1 MEIENNIKQRRSNVN
16 KKRINK
22 QKNKFN
28 NSLIDIFFITE
39 INYYDFKII
48 RKEINKKINR
58 KYRINYLNINNI
70 KLKIK
75 NISEIKNI
83 IFFINAELS
92 QIELLN
98 QTINLIKLRYLIENK
113 NINIIITFKKSKHLI
128 DYYLLKSV
136 FKKYNV
142 IKLKRN
148 KNDFFIDEKIIN
160 KINLV

>member
-1 MEIENNIKQRRSNVN
+1 M
-16 KKRINK
+16 NK

-28 NSLIDIFFITE
+28 NSLIDVFFITE
-39 INYYDFKII
+39 MNYYNFKII
-48 RKEINKKINR
+48 RKEINKKINK
-58 KYRINYLNINNI
+58 KYIINYLNINNI

-75 NISEIKNI
+75 KISEIKNI

-148 KNDFFIDEKIIN
+148 KNDFFIKEKIIK

>member
-1 MEIENNIKQRRSNVN
+1 M
-16 KKRINK
+16 NK
-22 QKNKFN
+22 QKNRFN
-28 NSLIDIFFITE
+28 NSLIDLFFITDL
-39 INYYDFKII
+39 NYYDFKII
-48 RKEINKKINR
+48 RKEINKKINK

-98 QTINLIKLRYLIENK
+98 KTIYLIKLRYLIKNK
-113 NINIIITFKKSKHLI
+113 NINIIFTFNRSKYLI
-128 DYYLLKSV
+128 DFYLLKRV
-136 FKKYNV
+136 FKNYNV
-142 IKLKRN
+142 IKIKNN
-148 KNDFFIDEKIIN
+148 KDNFSIDEKIIN

>member
-1 MEIENNIKQRRSNVN
+1 M
-16 KKRINK
+16 NK
-22 QKNKFN
+22 QKKRFN
-28 NSLIDIFFITE
+28 NNLMDIFFITE

-83 IFFINAELS
+83 IFLINAELS

-113 NINIIITFKKSKHLI
+113 NINVIFTFKKSKCLI
-128 DYYLLKSV
+128 DYYLLKNV

-142 IKLKRN
+142 IKLKTN
-148 KNDFFIDEKIIN
+148 TNDFFIEEEIIN
-160 KINLV
+160 KINLA

>member
-1 MEIENNIKQRRSNVN
+1 M
-16 KKRINK
+16 NK

-28 NSLIDIFFITE
+28 NSLIDVFLITE
-39 INYYDFKII
+39 LNYYDFKII
-48 RKEINKKINR
+48 RKEIKKKTNK

-83 IFFINAELS
+83 IFIINAELP
-92 QIELLN
+92 QMETLYK
-98 QTINLIKLRYLIENK
+98 TINLIKLRYLIKNK
-113 NINIIITFKKSKHLI
+113 NINIIFTFKKSKHLI

-148 KNDFFIDEKIIN
+148 KNDFFIDEKKI
-160 KINLV
+160 KEINLL

>member
-1 MEIENNIKQRRSNVN
+1 M
-16 KKRINK
+16 
-22 QKNKFN
+22 
-28 NSLIDIFFITE
+28 
-39 INYYDFKII
+39 NYYNFKII

-75 NISEIKNI
+75 NIGEIKSI
-83 IFFINAELS
+83 IFLINAELS

-98 QTINLIKLRYLIENK
+98 KTINLIKLSYLIKNK
-113 NINIIITFKKSKHLI
+113 NINIIFKFKKSKFLI
-128 DYYLLKSV
+128 DYYLLKNV

-142 IKLKRN
+142 IKLKSN

-160 KINLV
+160 KINLA

>member
-1 MEIENNIKQRRSNVN
+1 M
-16 KKRINK
+16 NK

-98 QTINLIKLRYLIENK
+98 QTINLIKIRYLIENK
-113 NINIIITFKKSKHLI
+113 NINIIFTFKKSKHLI
-128 DYYLLKSV
+128 DYYLLKNV
-136 FKKYNV
+136 FKKYNI
-142 IKLKRN
+142 IKLKSN
-148 KNDFFIDEKIIN
+148 KNYFFIDEKIIN

>member
-1 MEIENNIKQRRSNVN
+1 M
-16 KKRINK
+16 
-22 QKNKFN
+22 
-28 NSLIDIFFITE
+28 DIFFITDLK
-39 INYYDFKII
+39 YYDFKII

-98 QTINLIKLRYLIENK
+98 QTINLIKIRYIIENK
-113 NINIIITFKKSKHLI
+113 NINIIFTFKKSKHLI

-148 KNDFFIDEKIIN
+148 KNNFFIDEKIIN
-160 KINLV
+160 KIKFE